1 MDKNTV
7 ISFDNYFN
15 EIEEPRRVRKGNF
28 LYPLKEILFLS
39 ICAVISN
46 SDGWEAIANFGESK
60 LDWLRKFYPYKNGT
74 PSHDTLAHVFSKID
88 TKKFNLC
95 FVEWINSISEIT
107 NGEVIPIDGKTIRRS
122 NDKNENKSPFHL
134 VSAYASDRK
143 LCLGQEVVHEKS
155 NEITAIPKLLDLLC
169 INGCIVTIDAMGCQQ
184 NIAAK
189 IIDENAD
196 YLLMVKDN
204 QKALKEQIQKLF
216 KINHNPKMDE
226 MIDAGHGRVE
236 KRVCEVI
243 NNLDFLD
250 DKQNWKNL
258 NSIAKISTERY
269 DKSTGKTSNDTR
281 YYISSL
287 NGDAKLINYAA
298 RKHWGIENNLH
309 WELDVTYKEDLSLMK
324 KGNSPA
330 NYSIILKM
338 AMALISKSNLK
349 PDKSKKSKRHIA
361 SLDDKFRESLVFNS

>member
-1 MDKNTV
+1 
-7 ISFDNYFN
+7 
-15 EIEEPRRVRKGNF
+15 
-28 LYPLKEILFLS
+28 
-39 ICAVISN
+39 
-46 SDGWEAIANFGESK
+46 
-60 LDWLRKFYPYKNGT
+60 
-74 PSHDTLAHVFSKID
+74 
-88 TKKFNLC
+88 
-95 FVEWINSISEIT
+95 
-107 NGEVIPIDGKTIRRS
+107 
-122 NDKNENKSPFHL
+122 
-134 VSAYASDRK
+134 
-143 LCLGQEVVHEKS
+143 
-155 NEITAIPKLLDLLC
+155 
-169 INGCIVTIDAMGCQQ
+169 MGCQQ